1 VTFSARVFRWREGR
15 RPGGPVGGRSILG
28 EAMRGNR
35 TLLVTFAAGALTLAV
50 CTSCGKAAG
59 QGGGRDHLPGALE
72 FGFTEE
78 QFTAHVEKTQALI
91 AKCMADA
98 GFEYVPVNVKTIQTA
113 QKYVR
118 TDPHYTRRDYHAKW
132 GYGETT
138 RFDEPSRSVGLGP
151 QNLQIYKALPGP
163 QQEAYDRTLFGTNR
177 HADFVF
183 TLDEEDFSTTGG
195 CTRKAVDQTFK
206 PDQVDGT
213 FENPKDTLINDDERV
228 VAAREK
234 WSACMRGHGYHY
246 KEDQDEIIS
255 EYGDRLGKILGE
267 DDPMTLTGDRATQLR
282 ALQAQEVAV
291 SLADLDCEI
300 KHTDAVYRTV
310 EIEVYGHP
318 VSG

>member
-1 VTFSARVFRWREGR
+1 MR
-15 RPGGPVGGRSILG
+15 R
-28 EAMRGNR
+28 NR
-35 TLLVTFAAGALTLAV
+35 TVLAGFTAGVLALAA
-50 CTSCGKAAG
+50 CTGCGGGSAE
-59 QGGGRDHLPGALE
+59 GGGRDRLPGALE
-72 FGFTEE
+72 FGLTEE
-78 QFTAHVEKTQALI
+78 QFTEHVDKTQALI

-113 QKYVR
+113 QLYVR
-118 TDPHYTRRDYHAKW
+118 HDPHFTRRDYHAKW

-138 RFDEPSRSVGLGP
+138 RFDEPSRAVGLGP
-151 QNLQIYKALPGP
+151 QNLQIYKALPEP
-163 QQEAYDRTLFGTNR
+163 QREAYDRTLFGADR

-195 CTRKAVDQTFK
+195 CTRKAVA
-206 PDQVDGT
+206 QVFTPEQVKGT
-213 FENPKDTLINDDERV
+213 FENPKDTLINDDERI

-255 EYGDRLGKILGE
+255 EYADRLDKLLGE
-267 DDPMTLTGDRATQLR
+267 DDPSSLTGERAGQLR
-282 ALQAQEVAV
+282 TLQAEEVAV